1 MQGGPFAHQSLQQ
14 RRPASPLNMRDQV
27 INKSNMERVQNPV
40 PHSGLN
46 QQQQRPFRNS
56 FRPNNNN
63 FHRQN
68 QNAFSQSQAQ
78 QSASAFQNPSTT
90 LENIENQGLLPFW
103 LDPTYITALVQAQ
116 QVKQQQPPQ
125 LFVIN
130 QSSPPAVSTSCG
142 PTGCVAASGSSSAHT
157 ASSSLGTASSTIPG
171 GSFAQ
176 QSSGRP
182 PSPARPT
189 QAPNPTTQRPIAST
203 RPTTQ
208 RPVTTA
214 ATTPSPPGSGNGGAD
229 TGGYS

>member
-27 INKSNMERVQNPV
+27 INKSNMERVQNSV

-46 QQQQRPFRNS
+46 QQQQPFRNS
-56 FRPNNNN
+56 FSPTNN

-68 QNAFSQSQAQ
+68 QNAFRQSQAQ
-78 QSASAFQNPSTT
+78 QSVSAFQNPSN

-103 LDPTYITALVQAQ
+103 LDPAYITALVQAQ

-157 ASSSLGTASSTIPG
+157 ASSTLGTASSMLPQ
-171 GSFAQ
+171 GSFTQ
-176 QSSGRP
+176 QGSGRP
-182 PSPARPT
+182 PAPGRPT

-208 RPVTTA
+208 RPVTTV
-214 ATTPSPPGSGNGGAD
+214 ATTPSPPGSGNGGAE
-229 TGGYS
+229 TGGCFNLP